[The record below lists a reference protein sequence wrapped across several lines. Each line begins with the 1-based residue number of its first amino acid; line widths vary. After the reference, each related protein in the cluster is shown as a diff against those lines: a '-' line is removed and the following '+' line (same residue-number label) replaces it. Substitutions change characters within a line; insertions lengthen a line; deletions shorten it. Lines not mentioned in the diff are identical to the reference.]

1 MIPQKFYQVND
12 YTFIFIQKS
21 LRQVHRL
28 SNGLFACQRKGYSEE
43 KPKKPSFGSF
53 GNLRLEPE
61 FTGNMPDDEKTPFTA
76 INKLL
81 NFIEADFSLSSMR
94 NYARHMINLEEIKSQ
109 T

>member
-1 MIPQKFYQVND
+1 MIPQEFSQIND

-28 SNGLFACQRKGYSEE
+28 SNGLFACQRKGYSEK

-61 FTGNMPDDEKTPFTA
+61 FTGKMPDDEKTPFTA

-94 NYARHMINLEEIKSQ
+94 NYAHHMINLEEIKSQ